1 MNLKYGLKNAF
12 IGLRTNKSRSILTI
26 LGIVIGITAII
37 LIMSIGHG
45 AESLILGEISSMG
58 AETVVIRPGQE
69 PKGASDFAGT
79 MFSDSLK
86 TRDIEAIKK
95 KSNVPDLLDVSPAVV
110 VTGSV
115 SYRGE
120 TYRPL
125 IYGWSAEFFGEMFD
139 IYPEKGVYFTEFDI
153 KQRASVA
160 VIGPKVKKELFG
172 ESDALGKNIK
182 IRNRNFKIIGI
193 FPEKGQSA
201 FFDIN
206 DVVLLP
212 YTTAQSYLLGIDYYH
227 EVMARAK
234 NYEDVDKMVYDIEA
248 TLREMHNI
256 TDPDKDDFFIVTQD
270 DMVDSIKSIM
280 GILTAFLSFVV
291 AISLVVGGIGI
302 MNIMLVS
309 VTERTREIGLRKSVG
324 ATEKDIL
331 TQFLLESITLTAL
344 GGIIGILLGFLL
356 SLAASFGLSY
366 ALNVEWAFSFPLL
379 AVFLG
384 LGVSVFVGIVFGL
397 YPARA
402 ASKKNPIEA
411 LRYE

>member
-1 MNLKYGLKNAF
+1 
-12 IGLRTNKSRSILTI
+12 
-26 LGIVIGITAII
+26 
-37 LIMSIGHG
+37 
-45 AESLILGEISSMG
+45 
-58 AETVVIRPGQE
+58 
-69 PKGASDFAGT
+69 
-79 MFSDSLK
+79 
-86 TRDIEAIKK
+86 
-95 KSNVPDLLDVSPAVV
+95 VSPAVV